1 MAIYAIETSDFAGS
15 SLANGLSSIGSADW
29 QDASPNVE
37 DAALQAAIADGVV
50 TFVHAAAGK
59 QEQLQQCA
67 EPDAVENTVG
77 AKPKFDEQ
85 EAQDSKE
92 NTSADGVDCLELEQA
107 TAENL

>member
-1 MAIYAIETSDFAGS
+1 MAK
-15 SLANGLSSIGSADW
+15 GLSSLGSADW

-59 QEQLQQCA
+59 QEQLQPCA
-67 EPDAVENTVG
+67 ELDAIGNTKG
-77 AKPKFDEQ
+77 AKSKFDEQ

-92 NTSADGVDCLELEQA
+92 NTGPVSSADGGDCLELE
-107 TAENL
+107 